1 MKTPALVLYEDAAAR
16 ALEPFALTR
25 PTTEFSAGAVLLRER
40 WRALAIKSK
49 VSRIGAPHLAGFDE
63 PGTPPT
69 ATGTLPA
76 GTLVANARFAPALAQ
91 QLNEEGQPDAWVA
104 DGRVAAVRLG
114 KPLAAAALA
123 DGTLALES
131 LAPPHAVNAA
141 ITGWW
146 IDHAWDLVR
155 HLGAMLAADV
165 PAIGATLE
173 VREPRTLDDVRVAG
187 SHEVHIEDGAV
198 VEPFVL
204 LDAQFGPILVRRDA
218 RIQAFT
224 RLAGPCAVGVGS
236 TVHGGKVAN
245 SAIGEGC
252 RVHGEVSTSLF
263 FGQCNKAHD
272 GFLGHSVLGR
282 WANLGAGTTTS
293 NLKNSYGTVQ
303 MWTPAGVV
311 DTGMQFLGSL
321 IGDHAKL
328 AIGTQLM
335 TGSLIGAG
343 ASVFGAMS
351 PAKAVPPFSWG
362 DADGVFALDRF
373 LEVAQRVL
381 QRRGVAMT
389 DALRGVLADAHARR
403 WTP

>member
-1 MKTPALVLYEDAAAR
+1 MKSPALVLYEDAAAR

-25 PTTEFSAGAVLLRER
+25 PTTEFGTGAVLLRER
-40 WRALAIKSK
+40 WVALSPKSK
-49 VSRIGAPHLAGFDE
+49 LTRVGAPHLAAFDE
-63 PGTPPT
+63 PGTPRT
-69 ATGTLPA
+69 TQGMLPA

-91 QLNEEGQPDAWVA
+91 PLSGEGDPDAWVA

-114 KPLAAAALA
+114 KPLDAAAPA

-131 LAPPHAVNAA
+131 LLPNGAVTAPV
-141 ITGWW
+141 TGWW
-146 IDHAWDLVR
+146 IDHSWDLVR

-173 VREPRTLDDVRVAG
+173 TREPRTLADVRVAG
-187 SHEVHIEDGAV
+187 SHEVFIEDGAV
-198 VEPFVL
+198 VEPFVF
-204 LDAQFGPILVRRDA
+204 LDAQFGPILVRRGA
-218 RIQAFT
+218 HIQAFT
-224 RLAGPCAVGVGS
+224 RLVGPCAVAAGS

-245 SAIGEGC
+245 SSIGEGC
-252 RVHGEVSTSLF
+252 RVHGEVNTSLF

-272 GFLGHSVLGR
+272 GFVGHSVLGR

-293 NLKNSYGTVQ
+293 NLKNSYGTVP
-303 MWTPAGVV
+303 MWSPAGVV

-343 ASVFGAMS
+343 ASVFGATS

-362 DADGVFALDRF
+362 GDAVYALDKF
-373 LEVAQRVL
+373 LEVAQHVL
-381 QRRGVAMT
+381 QRRGVEMT
-389 DALRGVLADAHARR
+389 DALRRALADAHARR
-403 WTP
+403 WTA

>member
-1 MKTPALVLYEDAAAR
+1 MKRSALVLYEDAAAR

-25 PTTEFSAGAVLLRER
+25 PTTEFGTGAVLLRAR
-40 WRALAIKSK
+40 WAALAAKAT
-49 VSRIGAPHLAGFDE
+49 VTRVGAPHLAEFDE
-63 PGTPPT
+63 PGTPRT
-69 ATGTLPA
+69 AQGVLAA

-91 QLNEEGQPDAWVA
+91 VLDEEHQPDAWTA

-114 KPLAAAALA
+114 TPLDAAALA
-123 DGTLALES
+123 DGRLALES
-131 LAPPHAVNAA
+131 LLPPAAVTVA

-146 IDHAWDLVR
+146 LDHAWDLVR
-155 HLGAMLAADV
+155 HLGAMLASDV
-165 PAIGATLE
+165 PAIGAALAT
-173 VREPRTLDDVRVAG
+173 REPRSIEDVRVAG
-187 SHEVHIEDGAV
+187 SHEVFIEEGAV

-218 RIQAFT
+218 HIQAFT
-224 RLAGPCAVGVGS
+224 RLVGPCAVAAGS

-272 GFLGHSVLGR
+272 GFVGHSVLGR

-293 NLKNSYGTVQ
+293 NLKNSYGPVQ
-303 MWTPAGVV
+303 MWAPAGVV

-335 TGSLIGAG
+335 TGSVIGAG
-343 ASVFGAMS
+343 ASVFGATT
-351 PAKAVPPFSWG
+351 PARVVPPFSWG
-362 DADGVFALDRF
+362 GAETVFALDKF
-373 LEVAQRVL
+373 LVVAERVL
-381 QRRGVAMT
+381 QRRGVALS
-389 DALRGVLADAHARR
+389 DALRRTLAGAHAQR
-403 WTP
+403 WPA